1 MDHPLTLVGGP
12 AGAGKTLLVAD
23 WIAASACS
31 WPVVWLTAEA
41 EDNAPGIFWAYVL
54 GAFRHHGPAL
64 PADIGSPARPGE
76 VDHGVLA
83 RLAAHLSGRSE
94 PVVLVLDEFERVGTP
109 EIAEGIEFV
118 LRHAGNGLRL
128 VMISRTEPLV
138 PLHRYRAAGE
148 ITDIR
153 GADLAFRPQEAA
165 VLVDRHGM
173 SLAAEDVQALT
184 DRTGGWAAGLRLCVL
199 AAQQAEDPQTFLKE
213 FEAGQSIVADFLLT
227 EVLASQTAEVQD
239 LLLRSSILGQIH
251 PELAN
256 ALTGRDDAAPTL
268 AQLERAN
275 AFLRSIGHSWY
286 RLHPLFAEI
295 LRVHLRA
302 RRPRLE
308 PELHRTAARWLSDAG
323 LFTEALR
330 HAADGGDWEF
340 AASQLVDR
348 LAIGRLFTG
357 LESDRLLELFAAMAP
372 DTTGPAADLVRAA
385 RALGEYDAER
395 GLRHLRR
402 AEESLEQVRHPSPA
416 ARLSCAVLRVLAS
429 QVVGSAD
436 MAEAAAGNARDVE
449 QEFPAA
455 RLDEHPELRA
465 LLLAGLGSAQLWA
478 GRFDAARSALT
489 AAVQAPGGAAT
500 ALPRHESLSR
510 LALIDFL
517 EGRPSRAEAHARAAI
532 AEAERS
538 GLLPASRTG
547 MGQLVLAAVAID
559 RDDLD
564 AARRHLDQATVSSAA
579 LPDPIVTAELGIL
592 RSRML
597 LSKGRPGAA
606 LNALDAVLPPPHAAQ
621 ASPWVND
628 RVALAASHA
637 LLAQGR
643 PREAVEALAHRET
656 ACPDQAVASARA
668 RLAVGDTERAVQIL
682 DTLAGGHHHRDAPAV
697 AVRVLLAQAQAADTL
712 EDAAAARR
720 RVARALATARP
731 ESLRRPFL
739 EAGPWL
745 RRLLHDEPALTLT
758 HDWLPDGLLPRR
770 SPAKRG
776 EPVPTPVIEHLS
788 DREQEV
794 LGRLAQMMSTN
805 EIADDLHLSVNTV
818 KTHLKSVYRK
828 LATTRRRDA
837 VRRARELRLL

>member
-1 MDHPLTLVGGP
+1 MEHPLTLVGGP

-23 WIAASACS
+23 WIAVSPCS
-31 WPVVWLTAEA
+31 WPVVWLTVEA

-94 PVVLVLDEFERVGTP
+94 PVVLVLDEFERVCTP
-109 EIAEGIEFV
+109 GIAEGLEFV
-118 LRHAGNGLRL
+118 LRHAGDGLRL

-173 SLAAEDVQALT
+173 SLAADGVQALT

-199 AAQQAEDPQTFLKE
+199 AAQQAEDPQAFLKE
-213 FEAGQSIVADFLLT
+213 FEAGQSMVADFLLT
-227 EVLASQTAEVQD
+227 EVLASQTEEVQD

-251 PELAN
+251 PDLAN
-256 ALTGRDDAAPTL
+256 ALTGRDDAMPIL

-275 AFLRSIGHSWY
+275 AFLRPIGHSWY

-302 RRPRLE
+302 RHPRLE
-308 PELHRTAARWLSDAG
+308 PELHRTAARWLCDAG
-323 LFTEALR
+323 LLTEALP
-330 HAADGGDWEF
+330 HAADAGDWEF
-340 AASQLVDR
+340 AASQLVDQ

-357 LESDRLLELFAAMAP
+357 LEADRLTELFAAMAP

-402 AEESLEQVRHPSPA
+402 AEEHLDGAHPSPA
-416 ARLSCAVLRVLAS
+416 ARLSCAVLRVLAGR
-429 QVVGSAD
+429 VTGSVD
-436 MAEAAAGNARDVE
+436 MAEAAARDAQDVE
-449 QEFPAA
+449 QGFPAA
-455 RLDEHPELRA
+455 CLDEHPELRA
-465 LLLAGLGSAQLWA
+465 LLLTGLGSAQLWA

-489 AAVQAPGGAAT
+489 AAVQVPGGAAT

-517 EGRPSRAEAHARAAI
+517 DGRPSRAEAHARAAI

-559 RDDLD
+559 RDALD
-564 AARRHLDQATVSSAA
+564 AARHHLDEATVSSAA
-579 LPDPIVTAELGIL
+579 LPDPIVTAELGIV

-597 LSKGRPGAA
+597 LAKGRPGAA
-606 LNALDAVLPPPHAAQ
+606 LNALDAALRPPHPAQ
-621 ASPWVND
+621 ASPWVED

-643 PREAVEALAHRET
+643 SQEAVEALAHRET
-656 ACPDQAVASARA
+656 DRPDHAVASARA
-668 RLAVGDTERAVQIL
+668 RLAAGDTESAVEIL
-682 DTLAGGHHHRDAPAV
+682 DALAGGHHNRDAPAV

-712 EDAAAARR
+712 DDAPAARQ

-745 RRLLHDEPALTLT
+745 RRLLHDEPSLTLT
-758 HDWLPDGLLPRR
+758 HDWLPDELLPER
-770 SPAKRG
+770 STVERG
-776 EPVPTPVIEHLS
+776 EPVPSPVIEHLS

-794 LGRLAQMMSTN
+794 LGLLAQMMSTD

>member
-1 MDHPLTLVGGP
+1 MEHPLTLVGGP

-23 WIAASACS
+23 WITVSPCS
-31 WPVVWLTAEA
+31 WPVVWLTVEA

-109 EIAEGIEFV
+109 EIAEGLEFV

-138 PLHRYRAAGE
+138 PLHRYRAAGQ

-173 SLAAEDVQALT
+173 SLAAEGVQALT

-199 AAQQAEDPQTFLKE
+199 AAQQAEDPQAFLKE
-213 FEAGQSIVADFLLT
+213 FEAGQSMVADFLLT
-227 EVLASQTAEVQD
+227 EVLAYQTAEVQD
-239 LLLRSSILGQIH
+239 LLLRSSVLGQIH
-251 PELAN
+251 PDLAN
-256 ALTGRDDAAPTL
+256 ALTGRDDAAPIL

-275 AFLRSIGHSWY
+275 AFMRPIGHSWY

-302 RRPRLE
+302 RHPRLE
-308 PELHRTAARWLSDAG
+308 PELHRSAARWLSDAG
-323 LFTEALR
+323 LLTEALR
-330 HAADGGDWEF
+330 HAADAGDWQF
-340 AASQLVDR
+340 AASQLVDH

-357 LESDRLLELFAAMAP
+357 LETDRLIELFAAMAP
-372 DTTGPAADLVRAA
+372 DTTGPAADLIRAA
-385 RALGEYDAER
+385 QALGEYDAER

-402 AEESLEQVRHPSPA
+402 AEENLDRAKDPSPA

-429 QVVGSAD
+429 RVIGCVD
-436 MAEAAAGNARDVE
+436 MAEAAAKDAQDVE

-455 RLDEHPELRA
+455 CLDEHPELRA
-465 LLLAGLGSAQLWA
+465 LLLTGLGSAQLWA
-478 GRFDAARSALT
+478 GRFEAARSALT

-517 EGRPSRAEAHARAAI
+517 DGRPSRAEAHARAAV

-547 MGQLVLAAVAID
+547 MGELVLAAVAID
-559 RDDLD
+559 RDDLG
-564 AARRHLDQATVSSAA
+564 AARRHLDQAAVSSAA

-597 LSKGRPGAA
+597 LAKGRPGAA
-606 LNALDAVLPPPHAAQ
+606 LNALDAALRPPHAAQ
-621 ASPWVND
+621 SPWVND
-628 RVALAASHA
+628 RVALAASNA

-656 ACPDQAVASARA
+656 DRPDQAVASARA
-668 RLAVGDTERAVQIL
+668 RLAAGDTERAVKIL
-682 DTLAGGHHHRDAPAV
+682 DTLAGGNHHRDAPAL
-697 AVRVLLAQAQAADTL
+697 AVRVLLVQAQAADTL
-712 EDAAAARR
+712 DDAAAARQ
-720 RVARALATARP
+720 RVTRALATARP

-745 RRLLHDEPALTLT
+745 RRLLHAEPALTLT
-758 HDWLPDGLLPRR
+758 HDWLPDELLPER
-770 SPAKRG
+770 STAERG
-776 EPVPTPVIEHLS
+776 EPVPSPVVEHLS